1 MRAGVFFFFGMRYNR
16 YNGSGTSGAEL
27 EDVRKK
33 RMKIMV
39 IDGNSILNRAY
50 FGIRNLSNHEGTPT
64 NAVYGFLSTLF
75 KQEDEEKPDR
85 IVVCFDVKEKTFR
98 HKKFDFYKAT
108 RKPME
113 ENLAVQ
119 LPIIKEVLD
128 ALGIVRCEM
137 AGYEADDLLGTIS
150 RRANEHGD
158 ECVVL
163 TGDRDSLQLAG
174 GGTVVRLVKSS
185 QGKTTYTS
193 YTTEKFREE
202 YGFDPIRLIDLK
214 SLMGDSSDN
223 IPGVKGVGEKSAMQ
237 LLHDFGS
244 LDGIYE
250 HIDDE
255 RIKKGVRTKLQ
266 ADEQGA
272 RDSYWLATI
281 DRNVPLE
288 LDVAHLPEQKIDR
301 EALYSLLTRLEFDQ
315 FIRKLGLTEG
325 GEAAAPRLP
334 ALERCTI
341 ASAFEAFG
349 LIDSLTEA
357 DRVFVLAGKTLGAL
371 CLLSGD
377 TAYFLY
383 ADDMGDAWNDVIA
396 RLFDG
401 SVNLALHDAKDIIKN
416 LLLRGIDPRG
426 ITFDTALAAYLI
438 DPAQS
443 SYDLPRLALACVN
456 EMLPAL
462 DLDDPAALSPLGG
475 REETG
480 RSAAQYLAAMREI
493 FREMNDKIEQFGMR
507 KLYYEIELPL
517 ERVLAEMENAGC
529 AVAPDALRTFGERLE
544 TRIRDLVDQIY
555 LDAGA
560 EFNLNSTR
568 QLGEILFER
577 LGLPAPKKTK
587 TGYSTSAEVLE
598 RLRDDHPIIAHILE
612 YRRLT
617 KLKSTYVDG
626 LLAVA
631 DPKDNRIHT
640 HFQQMVTATGR
651 LSSTDPNLQNIPVRT
666 ELGRELRRMFVAPDK
681 DHILIDADY
690 SQIELRVLAHIS
702 GDRHMIGAFRTGQD
716 IHAATA
722 SKVYHLPIEEI
733 TSAMRSSCKAVNF
746 GIVYGISDFSL
757 AQDIGVSRK
766 EAAAFIRSY
775 LDSYPGVENYMETIK
790 ETAREQGY
798 VTTLFGRRRALPD
811 INSKNFNVRSA
822 AERIAMNTPIQGTA
836 ADIIKIAMVR
846 VRDRLRRE
854 GLESHLILQV
864 HDELI
869 IEAPLK
875 EKDIAVRIL
884 TEEMENAFQMDAP
897 LVAEAKSGMSWYD
910 AK

>member
-113 ENLAVQ
+113 EKLAVQ

-255 RIKKGVRTKLQ
+255 RIKKGVRTKLL
-266 ADEQGA
+266 ADEQSA

-281 DRNVPLE
+281 DRSVPLE
-288 LDVAHLPEQKIDR
+288 LDVENLPEPKMDKA
-301 EALYSLLTRLEFDQ
+301 ALYALLTRLEFDQ
-315 FIRKLGLTEG
+315 FIRRLGLTE
-325 GEAAAPRLP
+325 EQAPAAQLAVP
-334 ALERCTI
+334 ACR
-341 ASAFEAFG
+341 AVSSAFEAFT
-349 LIDSLTEA
+349 LLDSLTES
-357 DRVFVLAGKTLGAL
+357 DRVFALTGKTVRVL
-371 CLLSGD
+371 CLMDGEE
-377 TAYFLY
+377 AYCLY
-383 ADDMGDAWNDVIA
+383 ADDMGEAWNDVLA

-401 SVNLALHDAKDIIKN
+401 SINLALHDAKDTIK
-416 LLLRGIDPRG
+416 LLLQSGLDPRG
-426 ITFDTALAAYLI
+426 ISFDTALAAYLI
-438 DPAQS
+438 DPTQS
-443 SYDLPRLALACVN
+443 SYELPRLALACCN
-456 EMLPAL
+456 AMLPDL

-475 REETG
+475 RETTEG
-480 RSAAQYLAAMREI
+480 AAARYLAAMREI

-529 AVAPDALRTFGERLE
+529 AVAPEELRTFGERLE
-544 TRIRDLVDQIY
+544 TRIRDLVDGIY
-555 LDAGA
+555 QDAGA
-560 EFNLNSTR
+560 EFNINSPR
-568 QLGEILFER
+568 QLGEVLFER

-598 RLRDDHPIIAHILE
+598 RLRDEHPIIAHILE

-626 LLAVA
+626 LLAVV
-631 DPKDNRIHT
+631 DTRDNRIHT

-681 DHILIDADY
+681 DHVLIDADY

-702 GDRHMIGAFRTGQD
+702 QDKHMIGAFVAGQD

-722 SKVYHLPIEEI
+722 SKVYHLPLDEI

-766 EAAAFIRSY
+766 EAAEFIKTY
-775 LDSYPGVENYMETIK
+775 LDSYPGIENYMTNIK
-790 ETAREQGY
+790 QTAREQGY
-798 VTTLFGRRRALPD
+798 VTTLFGRRRAVPD
-811 INSKNFNVRSA
+811 IDSKTFNVRSA

-846 VRDRLRRE
+846 VRDRLKRE
-854 GLESHLILQV
+854 GLESRLILQV

-869 IEAPLK
+869 LEAPLR
-875 EKDIAVRIL
+875 EKDAAAKIL
-884 TEEMENAFQMDAP
+884 TEEMENAFKMDAP
-897 LVAEAKSGMSWYD
+897 LVAEANCGASWYE

>member
-1 MRAGVFFFFGMRYNR
+1 MRAGVFFFFGMRYNK

-255 RIKKGVRTKLQ
+255 RIKKGVRTKLL
-266 ADEQGA
+266 ADEQSA

-281 DRNVPLE
+281 DRSVPLE
-288 LDVAHLPEQKIDR
+288 LDVENLPEPKMDKA
-301 EALYSLLTRLEFDQ
+301 ALYALLTRLEFDQ
-315 FIRKLGLTEG
+315 FIRRLGLTE
-325 GEAAAPRLP
+325 EQAPAAQLAVP
-334 ALERCTI
+334 ACR
-341 ASAFEAFG
+341 AVSSAFETFT
-349 LIDSLTEA
+349 LLDSLTES
-357 DRVFVLAGKTLGAL
+357 DRVFALTGKTVRVL
-371 CLLSGD
+371 CLMDGEE
-377 TAYFLY
+377 AYCLY
-383 ADDMGDAWNDVIA
+383 ADDMGEAWNDVLA

-401 SVNLALHDAKDIIKN
+401 SINLALHDAKDTIK
-416 LLLRGIDPRG
+416 LLLQSGLDPRG
-426 ITFDTALAAYLI
+426 ISFDTALAAYLI
-438 DPAQS
+438 DPTQS
-443 SYDLPRLALACVN
+443 SYELPRLALACCN
-456 EMLPAL
+456 AMLPDL

-475 REETG
+475 RETTE
-480 RSAAQYLAAMREI
+480 SAAARYLAAMREI

-529 AVAPDALRTFGERLE
+529 AVAPEELRTFGERLE
-544 TRIRDLVDQIY
+544 TRIRDLVDGIY
-555 LDAGA
+555 QDAGA
-560 EFNLNSTR
+560 EFNINSPR
-568 QLGEILFER
+568 QLGEVLFER

-598 RLRDDHPIIAHILE
+598 RLRDEHPIIAHILE

-626 LLAVA
+626 LLAVV
-631 DPKDNRIHT
+631 DTKDNRIHT

-681 DHILIDADY
+681 DHVLIDADY

-702 GDRHMIGAFRTGQD
+702 QDKHMIGAFVAGQD

-722 SKVYHLPIEEI
+722 SKVYHLPLDEI

-766 EAAAFIRSY
+766 EAAEFIKTY
-775 LDSYPGVENYMETIK
+775 LDSYPGIENYMSTIK
-790 ETAREQGY
+790 QTAREQGY
-798 VTTLFGRRRALPD
+798 VTTLFGRRRAVPD
-811 INSKNFNVRSA
+811 IDSKNFNVRSA

-846 VRDRLRRE
+846 VRDRLKRE
-854 GLESHLILQV
+854 GLESRLILQV

-869 IEAPLK
+869 LEAPLR
-875 EKDIAVRIL
+875 EKDAAAKIL
-884 TEEMENAFQMDAP
+884 TEEMENAFKMDAP
-897 LVAEAKSGMSWYD
+897 LVAEANCGASWYE

>member
-1 MRAGVFFFFGMRYNR
+1 MRAGVFFFFGMRYNK

-193 YTTEKFREE
+193 YTPEKFREE

-255 RIKKGVRTKLQ
+255 RIKKGVRTKLL
-266 ADEQGA
+266 ADEQSA

-281 DRNVPLE
+281 DRSVPLE
-288 LDVAHLPEQKIDR
+288 LDVENLPEPKMDKA
-301 EALYSLLTRLEFDQ
+301 ALYALLTRLEFDQ
-315 FIRKLGLTEG
+315 FIRRLGLTE
-325 GEAAAPRLP
+325 EQTPAAQLAVP
-334 ALERCTI
+334 ACR
-341 ASAFEAFG
+341 AVSSAFEAFT
-349 LIDSLTEA
+349 LLDSLTES
-357 DRVFVLAGKTLGAL
+357 DRVFALTGKTVRVL
-371 CLLSGD
+371 CLMDGEE
-377 TAYFLY
+377 AYCLY
-383 ADDMGDAWNDVIA
+383 ADDMGEAWNDVLA

-401 SVNLALHDAKDIIKN
+401 SINLALHDAKDTIK
-416 LLLRGIDPRG
+416 LLLQSGLDPRG
-426 ITFDTALAAYLI
+426 ISFDTALAAYLI
-438 DPAQS
+438 DPTQS
-443 SYDLPRLALACVN
+443 SYELPRLALACCN
-456 EMLPAL
+456 AMLPDL

-475 REETG
+475 REATEG
-480 RSAAQYLAAMREI
+480 AAARYLAAMREI

-529 AVAPDALRTFGERLE
+529 AVAPEELRTFGERLE
-544 TRIRDLVDQIY
+544 TRIRDLVDGIY
-555 LDAGA
+555 QDAGA
-560 EFNLNSTR
+560 EFNINSPR
-568 QLGEILFER
+568 QLGEVLFER

-598 RLRDDHPIIAHILE
+598 RLRDEHPIIAHILE

-626 LLAVA
+626 LLAVV

-681 DHILIDADY
+681 DHVLIDADY

-702 GDRHMIGAFRTGQD
+702 QDKHMIGAFVAGQD

-722 SKVYHLPIEEI
+722 SKVYHLPLDEI

-766 EAAAFIRSY
+766 EAAEFIKTY
-775 LDSYPGVENYMETIK
+775 LDSYPGIENYMSTIK
-790 ETAREQGY
+790 QTAREQGY
-798 VTTLFGRRRALPD
+798 VTTLFGRRRAVPD
-811 INSKNFNVRSA
+811 IDSKNFNVRSA

-846 VRDRLRRE
+846 VRDRLKRE
-854 GLESHLILQV
+854 GLESRLILQV

-869 IEAPLK
+869 LEAPLR
-875 EKDIAVRIL
+875 EKDAAAKIL
-884 TEEMENAFQMDAP
+884 TEEMENAFKMDAP
-897 LVAEAKSGMSWYD
+897 LVAEANCGASWYE

>member
-1 MRAGVFFFFGMRYNR
+1 
-16 YNGSGTSGAEL
+16 
-27 EDVRKK
+27 
-33 RMKIMV
+33 MKIMV
-39 IDGNSILNRAY
+39 IDGNSINNRAY
-50 FGIRNLSNHEGTPT
+50 HGIRPLSNHEGTPT

-75 KQEDEEKPDR
+75 KQQDEERPDR
-85 IVVCFDVKEKTFR
+85 TVVCFDVKEKTFR
-98 HKKFDFYKAT
+98 HLKFDTYKAT
-108 RKPME
+108 RKPMDE
-113 ENLAVQ
+113 ELAVQ
-119 LPIIKEVLD
+119 MPIVKEVLD
-128 ALGIVRCEM
+128 ALGIVRCEL

-150 RRANEHGD
+150 RRANENGD
-158 ECVVL
+158 ECVIL
-163 TGDRDSLQLAG
+163 TGDRDSLQLVG
-174 GGTVVRLVKSS
+174 GGTVVRLVKSAL
-185 QGKTTYTS
+185 GKTTYTS
-193 YTTEKFREE
+193 YTPEKFRDE

-214 SLMGDSSDN
+214 ALMGDSSDN
-223 IPGVKGVGEKSAMQ
+223 IPGVKGVGEKGARQ
-237 LLHDFGS
+237 LLADFGT

-255 RIKKGVRTKLQ
+255 RIKKGVRAKLQ

-272 RDSYWLATI
+272 RDSYGLATI

-383 ADDMGDAWNDVIA
+383 ADDMGDAWNDVLA

-456 EMLPAL
+456 EMLPVL

-507 KLYYEIELPL
+507 RLYYEIELPL

-544 TRIRDLVDQIY
+544 TRIRDLVEQIY

-598 RLRDDHPIIAHILE
+598 RLREDHPIIAHILE

-854 GLESHLILQV
+854 GLESRLILQV

-875 EKDIAVRIL
+875 EKDIAARIL

>member
-1 MRAGVFFFFGMRYNR
+1 
-16 YNGSGTSGAEL
+16 
-27 EDVRKK
+27 
-33 RMKIMV
+33 MKIMV
-39 IDGNSILNRAY
+39 IDGNSIINRAY
-50 FGIRNLSNHEGTPT
+50 HGIRPLSNHEGTPT

-75 KQEDEEKPDR
+75 KQQDEERPDR
-85 IVVCFDVKEKTFR
+85 TVVCFDVKEKTFR
-98 HKKFDFYKAT
+98 HLKFDTYKAT
-108 RKPME
+108 RKPMDE
-113 ENLAVQ
+113 ELAVQ
-119 LPIIKEVLD
+119 MPIVKEVLD
-128 ALGIVRCEM
+128 ALGIVRCEL

-150 RRANEHGD
+150 RRANENGD
-158 ECVVL
+158 ECVIL
-163 TGDRDSLQLAG
+163 TGDRDSLQLVG
-174 GGTVVRLVKSS
+174 GGTVVRLVKSAL
-185 QGKTTYTS
+185 GKTTYTS
-193 YTTEKFREE
+193 YTPEKFREE
-202 YGFDPIRLIDLK
+202 YGFDPIRLIDFK
-214 SLMGDSSDN
+214 ALMGDSSDN
-223 IPGVKGVGEKSAMQ
+223 IPGVKGVGEKGARQ
-237 LLHDFGS
+237 LLADFGT

-272 RDSYWLATI
+272 RDSYWLSTI

-383 ADDMGDAWNDVIA
+383 ADAWNDVLA

-443 SYDLPRLALACVN
+443 GYDLPRLALACVN
-456 EMLPAL
+456 EMLPVL

-544 TRIRDLVDQIY
+544 TRIRDLVEQIY

-598 RLRDDHPIIAHILE
+598 RLRNDHPIIAHILE

-681 DHILIDADY
+681 EHILIDADY

-702 GDRHMIGAFRTGQD
+702 GDKHMIGAFRTGQD

-733 TSAMRSSCKAVNF
+733 TSTMRSSCKAVNF

-854 GLESHLILQV
+854 GLESRLILQV

-875 EKDIAVRIL
+875 EKDIAARIL
-884 TEEMENAFQMDAP
+884 TEEMENAFQMNAP

>member
-158 ECVVL
+158 ECVLL

-255 RIKKGVRTKLQ
+255 RIKKGVRTKLL
-266 ADEQGA
+266 ADEQSA

-281 DRNVPLE
+281 DRSVPLE
-288 LDVAHLPEQKIDR
+288 LDVENLPEPKMDKA
-301 EALYSLLTRLEFDQ
+301 ALYALLTRLEFDQ
-315 FIRKLGLTEG
+315 FIRRLGLTE
-325 GEAAAPRLP
+325 EQAPAAQLAVP
-334 ALERCTI
+334 ACR
-341 ASAFEAFG
+341 AVSSAFEAFT
-349 LIDSLTEA
+349 LLDSLTES
-357 DRVFVLAGKTLGAL
+357 DRVFALTGKTVRVL
-371 CLLSGD
+371 CLMDGEE
-377 TAYFLY
+377 AYCLY
-383 ADDMGDAWNDVIA
+383 ADDMGEAWNDVLA

-401 SVNLALHDAKDIIKN
+401 SINLALHDAKDTIK
-416 LLLRGIDPRG
+416 LLLQSGLDPRG
-426 ITFDTALAAYLI
+426 ISFDTALAAYLI
-438 DPAQS
+438 DPTQS
-443 SYDLPRLALACVN
+443 SYELPRLALACCN
-456 EMLPAL
+456 AMLPDL

-475 REETG
+475 REATEG
-480 RSAAQYLAAMREI
+480 AAARYLAAMREI

-529 AVAPDALRTFGERLE
+529 AVAPEELRTFGERLE
-544 TRIRDLVDQIY
+544 TRIRDLVDGIY
-555 LDAGA
+555 QDAGA
-560 EFNLNSTR
+560 EFNINSPR
-568 QLGEILFER
+568 QLGEVLFER

-598 RLRDDHPIIAHILE
+598 RLRDEHPIIAHILE

-626 LLAVA
+626 LLAVV
-631 DPKDNRIHT
+631 DTKDNRIHT

-681 DHILIDADY
+681 DHVLIDADY

-702 GDRHMIGAFRTGQD
+702 QDKHMIGAFVAGQD

-722 SKVYHLPIEEI
+722 SKVYHLPLDEI

-766 EAAAFIRSY
+766 EAAEFIKTY
-775 LDSYPGVENYMETIK
+775 LDSYPGIENYMTNIK
-790 ETAREQGY
+790 QTAREQGY
-798 VTTLFGRRRALPD
+798 VTTLFGRRRAVPD
-811 INSKNFNVRSA
+811 IDSKNFNVRSA

-846 VRDRLRRE
+846 VRDRLKRE
-854 GLESHLILQV
+854 GLESRLILQV

-869 IEAPLK
+869 LEAPLR
-875 EKDIAVRIL
+875 EKDAAAKIL
-884 TEEMENAFQMDAP
+884 TEEMENAFKMDAP
-897 LVAEAKSGMSWYD
+897 LVAEANCGASWYE

>member
-1 MRAGVFFFFGMRYNR
+1 M
-16 YNGSGTSGAEL
+16 
-27 EDVRKK
+27 
-33 RMKIMV
+33 
-39 IDGNSILNRAY
+39 NRAY

-255 RIKKGVRTKLQ
+255 RIKKGVRTKLL
-266 ADEQGA
+266 ADEQSA

-281 DRNVPLE
+281 DRSVPLE
-288 LDVAHLPEQKIDR
+288 LDVENLPEPKMDKA
-301 EALYSLLTRLEFDQ
+301 ALYALLTRLEFDQ
-315 FIRKLGLTEG
+315 FIRRLGLTE
-325 GEAAAPRLP
+325 EQAPAAQLAVP
-334 ALERCTI
+334 ACR
-341 ASAFEAFG
+341 AVSSAFEAFT
-349 LIDSLTEA
+349 LLDSLTES
-357 DRVFVLAGKTLGAL
+357 DRVFALTGKTVRVL
-371 CLLSGD
+371 CLMDGEE
-377 TAYFLY
+377 AYCLY
-383 ADDMGDAWNDVIA
+383 ADDMGEAWNDVLA

-401 SVNLALHDAKDIIKN
+401 SINLALHDAKDTIK
-416 LLLRGIDPRG
+416 LLLQSGLDPRG
-426 ITFDTALAAYLI
+426 ISFDTALAAYLI
-438 DPAQS
+438 DPTQS
-443 SYDLPRLALACVN
+443 SYELPRLALACCN
-456 EMLPAL
+456 AMLPDL

-475 REETG
+475 REATEG
-480 RSAAQYLAAMREI
+480 AAARYLAAMREI

-529 AVAPDALRTFGERLE
+529 AVAPEELRTFGERLE
-544 TRIRDLVDQIY
+544 TRIRDLVDGIY
-555 LDAGA
+555 QDAGA
-560 EFNLNSTR
+560 EFNINSPR
-568 QLGEILFER
+568 QLGEVLFER

-598 RLRDDHPIIAHILE
+598 RLREEHPIIAHILE

-626 LLAVA
+626 LLAVV
-631 DPKDNRIHT
+631 DTKDSRIHT

-681 DHILIDADY
+681 DHVLIDADY

-702 GDRHMIGAFRTGQD
+702 QDKHMIGAFVAGQD

-722 SKVYHLPIEEI
+722 SKVYHLPLDEI

-766 EAAAFIRSY
+766 EAAEFIKTY
-775 LDSYPGVENYMETIK
+775 LDSYPGIENYMTNIK
-790 ETAREQGY
+790 QTAREQGY
-798 VTTLFGRRRALPD
+798 VTTLFGRRRAVPD
-811 INSKNFNVRSA
+811 IDSKTFKVRSA

-846 VRDRLRRE
+846 VRDRLKRE
-854 GLESHLILQV
+854 GLESRLILQV

-869 IEAPLK
+869 LEAPLR
-875 EKDIAVRIL
+875 EKDAAAKIL
-884 TEEMENAFQMDAP
+884 TEEMENAFKMDAP
-897 LVAEAKSGMSWYD
+897 LVAEANCGASWYE

>member
-1 MRAGVFFFFGMRYNR
+1 
-16 YNGSGTSGAEL
+16 
-27 EDVRKK
+27 
-33 RMKIMV
+33 MKIMV

-255 RIKKGVRTKLQ
+255 RIKKGVRTKLL
-266 ADEQGA
+266 ADEQSA

-281 DRNVPLE
+281 DRSVPLE
-288 LDVAHLPEQKIDR
+288 LDVENLPEPKMDKA
-301 EALYSLLTRLEFDQ
+301 ALYALLTRLEFDQ
-315 FIRKLGLTEG
+315 FIRRLGLTE
-325 GEAAAPRLP
+325 EQTPDAQLAVP
-334 ALERCTI
+334 ACR
-341 ASAFEAFG
+341 AVSSAFEAFT
-349 LIDSLTEA
+349 LLDSLTES
-357 DRVFVLAGKTLGAL
+357 DRVFALTGKTVRVL
-371 CLLSGD
+371 CLMDGEE
-377 TAYFLY
+377 AYCLY
-383 ADDMGDAWNDVIA
+383 ADDMGEAWNDVLA

-401 SVNLALHDAKDIIKN
+401 SINLALHDAKDTIK
-416 LLLRGIDPRG
+416 LLLQSGLDPRG
-426 ITFDTALAAYLI
+426 ISFDTALAAYLI
-438 DPAQS
+438 DPTQS
-443 SYDLPRLALACVN
+443 SYELPRLALACCN
-456 EMLPAL
+456 AMLPDL

-475 REETG
+475 RETTE
-480 RSAAQYLAAMREI
+480 SAAARYLAAMREI

-529 AVAPDALRTFGERLE
+529 AVAPEELRTFGERLE
-544 TRIRDLVDQIY
+544 TRIRDLVDGIY
-555 LDAGA
+555 QDAGA
-560 EFNLNSTR
+560 EFNINSPR
-568 QLGEILFER
+568 QLGEVLFER

-598 RLRDDHPIIAHILE
+598 RLRDEHPIIAHILE

-626 LLAVA
+626 LLAVV
-631 DPKDNRIHT
+631 DTRDNRIHT

-681 DHILIDADY
+681 DHVLIDADY

-702 GDRHMIGAFRTGQD
+702 QDKHMIGAFVAGQD

-722 SKVYHLPIEEI
+722 SKVYHLPLDEI

-766 EAAAFIRSY
+766 EAAEFIKTY
-775 LDSYPGVENYMETIK
+775 LDSYPGIENYMTNIK
-790 ETAREQGY
+790 QTAREQGY
-798 VTTLFGRRRALPD
+798 VTTLFGRRRAVPD
-811 INSKNFNVRSA
+811 IDSKNFNVRSA

-846 VRDRLRRE
+846 VRDRLKRE
-854 GLESHLILQV
+854 GLESRLILQV

-869 IEAPLK
+869 LEAPLR
-875 EKDIAVRIL
+875 EKDAAAKIL
-884 TEEMENAFQMDAP
+884 TEEMESAFKMDAP
-897 LVAEAKSGMSWYD
+897 LVAEANCGASWYE

>member
-255 RIKKGVRTKLQ
+255 RIKKGVRTKLL
-266 ADEQGA
+266 ADEQSA

-288 LDVAHLPEQKIDR
+288 LDVENLPEPKMDKA
-301 EALYSLLTRLEFDQ
+301 ALYALLTRLEFDQ
-315 FIRKLGLTEG
+315 FIRRLGLTE
-325 GEAAAPRLP
+325 EQAPAAQLAVPTCR
-334 ALERCTI
+334 AVS
-341 ASAFEAFG
+341 SAFEAFT
-349 LIDSLTEA
+349 LLDSLTES
-357 DRVFVLAGKTLGAL
+357 DRVFALTGKTVRVL
-371 CLLSGD
+371 CLMDGEE
-377 TAYFLY
+377 AYCLY
-383 ADDMGDAWNDVIA
+383 ADDMGEVWNDVLA

-401 SVNLALHDAKDIIKN
+401 SINLALHDAKDTIK
-416 LLLRGIDPRG
+416 LLLQSGLDPRG
-426 ITFDTALAAYLI
+426 ISFDTALAAYLI
-438 DPAQS
+438 DPTQS
-443 SYDLPRLALACVN
+443 SYELPRLALACCN
-456 EMLPAL
+456 AMLPDL

-475 REETG
+475 REATEG
-480 RSAAQYLAAMREI
+480 AAARYLAAMREI

-529 AVAPDALRTFGERLE
+529 AVAPEELRTFGERLE
-544 TRIRDLVDQIY
+544 TRIRDLVDGIY
-555 LDAGA
+555 QDTGA
-560 EFNLNSTR
+560 EFNINSPR
-568 QLGEILFER
+568 QLGEVLFER

-598 RLRDDHPIIAHILE
+598 RLRDEHPIIAHILE

-626 LLAVA
+626 LLAVV

-681 DHILIDADY
+681 DHVLIDADY

-702 GDRHMIGAFRTGQD
+702 QDKHMIGAFVAGQD

-722 SKVYHLPIEEI
+722 SKVYHLPLDEI

-766 EAAAFIRSY
+766 EAAEFIKTY
-775 LDSYPGVENYMETIK
+775 LDSYPGIENYMSTIK
-790 ETAREQGY
+790 QTAREQGY
-798 VTTLFGRRRALPD
+798 VTTLFGRRRAVPD
-811 INSKNFNVRSA
+811 IDSKNFNVRSA

-846 VRDRLRRE
+846 VRDRLKRE

-869 IEAPLK
+869 LEAPLR
-875 EKDIAVRIL
+875 EKDAAAKIL
-884 TEEMENAFQMDAP
+884 TEEMENAFKMDAP
-897 LVAEAKSGMSWYD
+897 LVAEANCGASWYE

>member
-1 MRAGVFFFFGMRYNR
+1 MRAGVFFFFGMRYNK

-255 RIKKGVRTKLQ
+255 RIKKGVRTKLL
-266 ADEQGA
+266 ADEQSA

-281 DRNVPLE
+281 DRSVPLE
-288 LDVAHLPEQKIDR
+288 LDVENLPEPKMDKA
-301 EALYSLLTRLEFDQ
+301 ALYALLTRLEFDQ
-315 FIRKLGLTEG
+315 FIRRLGLTE
-325 GEAAAPRLP
+325 EQAPAAQLAVP
-334 ALERCTI
+334 ACR
-341 ASAFEAFG
+341 AVSSAFEAFT
-349 LIDSLTEA
+349 LLDSLTES
-357 DRVFVLAGKTLGAL
+357 DRVFALTGKTVRVL
-371 CLLSGD
+371 CLMDGEE
-377 TAYFLY
+377 AYCLY
-383 ADDMGDAWNDVIA
+383 ADDMGEAWNDVLA

-401 SVNLALHDAKDIIKN
+401 SINLALHDAKDTIK
-416 LLLRGIDPRG
+416 LLLQSGLDPRG
-426 ITFDTALAAYLI
+426 ISFDTALAAYLI
-438 DPAQS
+438 DPTQS
-443 SYDLPRLALACVN
+443 SYELPRLALACCN
-456 EMLPAL
+456 AMLPDL

-475 REETG
+475 REATEG
-480 RSAAQYLAAMREI
+480 AAARYLAAMREI

-529 AVAPDALRTFGERLE
+529 AVAPEELRTFGERLE
-544 TRIRDLVDQIY
+544 TRIRDLVDGIY
-555 LDAGA
+555 QDAGA
-560 EFNLNSTR
+560 EFNINSPR
-568 QLGEILFER
+568 QLGEVLFER

-598 RLRDDHPIIAHILE
+598 RLRDEHPIIAHILE

-626 LLAVA
+626 LLAVV
-631 DPKDNRIHT
+631 DTKDNRIHT

-681 DHILIDADY
+681 DHVLIDADY

-702 GDRHMIGAFRTGQD
+702 QDKHMIGAFVAGQD

-722 SKVYHLPIEEI
+722 SKVYHLPLDEI

-766 EAAAFIRSY
+766 EAAEFIKTY
-775 LDSYPGVENYMETIK
+775 LDSYPGIENYMSTIK
-790 ETAREQGY
+790 QTAREQGY
-798 VTTLFGRRRALPD
+798 VTTLFGRRRAVPD
-811 INSKNFNVRSA
+811 IDSKNFNVRSA

-846 VRDRLRRE
+846 VRDRLKRE
-854 GLESHLILQV
+854 GLESRLILQV

-869 IEAPLK
+869 LEAPLR
-875 EKDIAVRIL
+875 EKDAAAKIL
-884 TEEMENAFQMDAP
+884 TEEMENAFKMDAP
-897 LVAEAKSGMSWYD
+897 LVAEANCGASWYE

>member
-1 MRAGVFFFFGMRYNR
+1 MRAGVFFFFGMRYNK

-255 RIKKGVRTKLQ
+255 RIKKGVRTKLL
-266 ADEQGA
+266 ADEQSA

-288 LDVAHLPEQKIDR
+288 LDVENLPEPKMDKA
-301 EALYSLLTRLEFDQ
+301 ALYALLTRLEFDQ
-315 FIRKLGLTEG
+315 FIRRLGLTE
-325 GEAAAPRLP
+325 EQAPAAQLAVP
-334 ALERCTI
+334 ACR
-341 ASAFEAFG
+341 AVSSAFEAFT
-349 LIDSLTEA
+349 LLDSLTES
-357 DRVFVLAGKTLGAL
+357 DRVFALTSKTVRVL
-371 CLLSGD
+371 CLMDGEE
-377 TAYFLY
+377 AYCLY
-383 ADDMGDAWNDVIA
+383 ADDMGEAWNDVLA

-401 SVNLALHDAKDIIKN
+401 SINLTLHDAKDTIK
-416 LLLRGIDPRG
+416 LLLQSGLDPRG
-426 ITFDTALAAYLI
+426 ISFDTALAAYLI
-438 DPAQS
+438 DPTQS
-443 SYDLPRLALACVN
+443 SYELPRLALACCN
-456 EMLPAL
+456 AMLPDL

-475 REETG
+475 RETTEG
-480 RSAAQYLAAMREI
+480 AAARYLAAMREI

-529 AVAPDALRTFGERLE
+529 AVAPEELRTFGERLE
-544 TRIRDLVDQIY
+544 TRIRDLVDGIY
-555 LDAGA
+555 QDAGA
-560 EFNLNSTR
+560 EFNINSPR
-568 QLGEILFER
+568 QLGEVLFER

-598 RLRDDHPIIAHILE
+598 RLRDEHPIIAHILE

-626 LLAVA
+626 LLAVV
-631 DPKDNRIHT
+631 DTKDNRIHT

-681 DHILIDADY
+681 DHVLIDADY

-702 GDRHMIGAFRTGQD
+702 QDKHMIGAFVSGQD

-722 SKVYHLPIEEI
+722 SKVYHLPLDEI
-733 TSAMRSSCKAVNF
+733 TSSMRSSCKAVNF

-766 EAAAFIRSY
+766 EAAEFIKTY
-775 LDSYPGVENYMETIK
+775 LDSYPGIENYMSTIK
-790 ETAREQGY
+790 QTAREQGY
-798 VTTLFGRRRALPD
+798 VTTLFGRRRAVPD
-811 INSKNFNVRSA
+811 IDSKNFNVRSA

-846 VRDRLRRE
+846 VRDRLKRE
-854 GLESHLILQV
+854 GLESRLILQV

-869 IEAPLK
+869 LEAPLR
-875 EKDIAVRIL
+875 EKDAAAKIL
-884 TEEMENAFQMDAP
+884 TEEMENAFKMDAP
-897 LVAEAKSGMSWYD
+897 LVAEANCGASWYE

>member
-1 MRAGVFFFFGMRYNR
+1 MRAGVFFFFGMRYNK

-150 RRANEHGD
+150 RRANDHGD

-255 RIKKGVRTKLQ
+255 RIKKGVRTKLL
-266 ADEQGA
+266 ADEQSA

-281 DRNVPLE
+281 DRSVPLE
-288 LDVAHLPEQKIDR
+288 LDVENLPEPKMDK
-301 EALYSLLTRLEFDQ
+301 ATLYALLTRLEFDQ
-315 FIRKLGLTEG
+315 FIRRLGLTE
-325 GEAAAPRLP
+325 EQAPAAQLAVP
-334 ALERCTI
+334 ACR
-341 ASAFEAFG
+341 AVSSAFEAFT
-349 LIDSLTEA
+349 LLDSLTES
-357 DRVFVLAGKTLGAL
+357 DRVFALTGKTVRVL
-371 CLLSGD
+371 CLMDGEE
-377 TAYFLY
+377 AYCLY
-383 ADDMGDAWNDVIA
+383 ADDMGEAWNDVLA

-401 SVNLALHDAKDIIKN
+401 SINLALHDAKDTIK
-416 LLLRGIDPRG
+416 LLLQSGLDPRG
-426 ITFDTALAAYLI
+426 ISFDTALAAYLI
-438 DPAQS
+438 DPTQS
-443 SYDLPRLALACVN
+443 SYELPRLALACCN
-456 EMLPAL
+456 AMLPDL

-475 REETG
+475 REATEG
-480 RSAAQYLAAMREI
+480 AAARYLAAMREI

-529 AVAPDALRTFGERLE
+529 AVAPEELRTFGERLE
-544 TRIRDLVDQIY
+544 TRIRDLVDGIY
-555 LDAGA
+555 QDASA
-560 EFNLNSTR
+560 EFNINSPR
-568 QLGEILFER
+568 QLGEVLFER

-598 RLRDDHPIIAHILE
+598 RLRDEHPIIAHILE

-626 LLAVA
+626 LLAVV
-631 DPKDNRIHT
+631 DTKDNRIHT

-681 DHILIDADY
+681 DHVLIDADY

-702 GDRHMIGAFRTGQD
+702 QDKHMIGAFVAGQD

-722 SKVYHLPIEEI
+722 SKVYHLPLDEI

-766 EAAAFIRSY
+766 EAAEFIKTY
-775 LDSYPGVENYMETIK
+775 LDSYPGIENYMTNIK
-790 ETAREQGY
+790 QTAREQGY
-798 VTTLFGRRRALPD
+798 VTTLFGRRRAVPD
-811 INSKNFNVRSA
+811 IDSKNFNVRSA

-846 VRDRLRRE
+846 VRDRLKRE
-854 GLESHLILQV
+854 GLESRLILQV

-869 IEAPLK
+869 LEAPLR
-875 EKDIAVRIL
+875 EKDAAAKIL
-884 TEEMENAFQMDAP
+884 TEEMENAFKMDAP
-897 LVAEAKSGMSWYD
+897 LVAEANCGASWYE

>member
-1 MRAGVFFFFGMRYNR
+1 MRAGVFFFFGMRYNK

-255 RIKKGVRTKLQ
+255 RIKKGVRTKLL
-266 ADEQGA
+266 ADEQSA

-281 DRNVPLE
+281 DRSVPLE
-288 LDVAHLPEQKIDR
+288 LDVENLPEPKMDKA
-301 EALYSLLTRLEFDQ
+301 ALYALLTRLEFDQ
-315 FIRKLGLTEG
+315 FIRRLGLTE
-325 GEAAAPRLP
+325 EQAPAAQLAVP
-334 ALERCTI
+334 ACR
-341 ASAFEAFG
+341 AVSSAFEAFT
-349 LIDSLTEA
+349 LLDSLTES
-357 DRVFVLAGKTLGAL
+357 DRVFALTGKTVRVL
-371 CLLSGD
+371 CLMDGEE
-377 TAYFLY
+377 AYCLY
-383 ADDMGDAWNDVIA
+383 ADDMGEAWNDVLA

-401 SVNLALHDAKDIIKN
+401 SINLTLHDAKDTIK
-416 LLLRGIDPRG
+416 LLLQSGLDPRG
-426 ITFDTALAAYLI
+426 ISFDTALAAYLI
-438 DPAQS
+438 DPTQS
-443 SYDLPRLALACVN
+443 SYELPRLALACCN
-456 EMLPAL
+456 AMLPDL

-475 REETG
+475 REATEG
-480 RSAAQYLAAMREI
+480 AAARYLAAMREI

-529 AVAPDALRTFGERLE
+529 AVAPEELRTFGERLE
-544 TRIRDLVDQIY
+544 TRIRDLVDGIY
-555 LDAGA
+555 QDAGA
-560 EFNLNSTR
+560 EFNINSPR
-568 QLGEILFER
+568 QLGEVLFER

-598 RLRDDHPIIAHILE
+598 RLRDEHPIIAHILE

-626 LLAVA
+626 LLAVV
-631 DPKDNRIHT
+631 DTKDNRIHT

-681 DHILIDADY
+681 DHVLIDADY

-702 GDRHMIGAFRTGQD
+702 QDKHMIGAFVAGQD

-722 SKVYHLPIEEI
+722 SKVYHLPLDEI

-766 EAAAFIRSY
+766 EAAEFIKTY
-775 LDSYPGVENYMETIK
+775 LDSYPGIENYMSTIK
-790 ETAREQGY
+790 QTAREQGY
-798 VTTLFGRRRALPD
+798 VTTLFGRRRAVPD
-811 INSKNFNVRSA
+811 IDSKNFNVRSA

-846 VRDRLRRE
+846 VRDRLKRE
-854 GLESHLILQV
+854 GLESRLILQV

-869 IEAPLK
+869 LEAPLR
-875 EKDIAVRIL
+875 EKDAAAKIL
-884 TEEMENAFQMDAP
+884 TEEMENAFKMDAP
-897 LVAEAKSGMSWYD
+897 LVAEANCGASWYE

>member
-1 MRAGVFFFFGMRYNR
+1 MRAGVFFFFGMRYNK

-255 RIKKGVRTKLQ
+255 RIKKGVRTKLL
-266 ADEQGA
+266 ADEQSA

-288 LDVAHLPEQKIDR
+288 LDVENLPEPKMDKA
-301 EALYSLLTRLEFDQ
+301 ALYALLTRLEFDQ
-315 FIRKLGLTEG
+315 FIRRLGLTE
-325 GEAAAPRLP
+325 EQAPAVQLAVP
-334 ALERCTI
+334 ACR
-341 ASAFEAFG
+341 AVSSAFEAFT
-349 LIDSLTEA
+349 LLDSLTES
-357 DRVFVLAGKTLGAL
+357 DRVFALTGKTVRVL
-371 CLLSGD
+371 CLMDGEE
-377 TAYFLY
+377 AYCLY
-383 ADDMGDAWNDVIA
+383 ADDMGEAWNDVLA

-401 SVNLALHDAKDIIKN
+401 SINLALHDAKDTIK
-416 LLLRGIDPRG
+416 LLLQSGLDPRG
-426 ITFDTALAAYLI
+426 ISFDTALAAYLI
-438 DPAQS
+438 DPTQS
-443 SYDLPRLALACVN
+443 SYELPRLALACCN
-456 EMLPAL
+456 AMLPDL

-475 REETG
+475 REATEG
-480 RSAAQYLAAMREI
+480 AAARYLAAMREI

-529 AVAPDALRTFGERLE
+529 AVAPEELRTFGERLE
-544 TRIRDLVDQIY
+544 TRIRDLVDGIY
-555 LDAGA
+555 QDAGA
-560 EFNLNSTR
+560 EFNINSPR
-568 QLGEILFER
+568 QLGEVLFER

-598 RLRDDHPIIAHILE
+598 RLRDEHPIIAHILE

-626 LLAVA
+626 LLAVV
-631 DPKDNRIHT
+631 DTKDNRIHT

-681 DHILIDADY
+681 DHVLIDADY

-702 GDRHMIGAFRTGQD
+702 QDKHMIGAFVAGQD

-722 SKVYHLPIEEI
+722 SKVYHLPLDEI

-766 EAAAFIRSY
+766 EAAEFIKTY
-775 LDSYPGVENYMETIK
+775 LDSYPGIENYMSTIK
-790 ETAREQGY
+790 QTAHEQGY
-798 VTTLFGRRRALPD
+798 VTTLFGRRRAVPD
-811 INSKNFNVRSA
+811 IDSKNFNVRSA

-846 VRDRLRRE
+846 VRDRLKRE
-854 GLESHLILQV
+854 GLESRLILQV

-869 IEAPLK
+869 LEAPLR
-875 EKDIAVRIL
+875 EKDAAAKIL
-884 TEEMENAFQMDAP
+884 TEEMESAFKMDAP
-897 LVAEAKSGMSWYD
+897 LVAEANCGASWYE

>member
-1 MRAGVFFFFGMRYNR
+1 
-16 YNGSGTSGAEL
+16 
-27 EDVRKK
+27 
-33 RMKIMV
+33 MKIMV

-255 RIKKGVRTKLQ
+255 RIKKGVRTKLL
-266 ADEQGA
+266 ADEQSA

-281 DRNVPLE
+281 DRSVPLE
-288 LDVAHLPEQKIDR
+288 LDVENLPEPKMDKA
-301 EALYSLLTRLEFDQ
+301 ALYALLTRLEFDQ
-315 FIRKLGLTEG
+315 FIRRLGLTE
-325 GEAAAPRLP
+325 EQAPAAQLAVP
-334 ALERCTI
+334 ACR
-341 ASAFEAFG
+341 AVSSAFETFT
-349 LIDSLTEA
+349 LLDSLTES
-357 DRVFVLAGKTLGAL
+357 DRVFALTGKTVRVL
-371 CLLSGD
+371 CLMDGEE
-377 TAYFLY
+377 AYCLY
-383 ADDMGDAWNDVIA
+383 ADDMGEAWNDVLA

-401 SVNLALHDAKDIIKN
+401 SINLALHDAKDTIK
-416 LLLRGIDPRG
+416 LLLQSGLDPRG
-426 ITFDTALAAYLI
+426 ISFDTALAAYLI
-438 DPAQS
+438 DPTQS
-443 SYDLPRLALACVN
+443 SYELPRLALACCN
-456 EMLPAL
+456 AMLPDL

-475 REETG
+475 RETTE
-480 RSAAQYLAAMREI
+480 SAAARYLAAMREI

-529 AVAPDALRTFGERLE
+529 AVAPEELRTFGERLE
-544 TRIRDLVDQIY
+544 TRIRDLVDGIY
-555 LDAGA
+555 QDAGA
-560 EFNLNSTR
+560 EFNINSPR
-568 QLGEILFER
+568 QLGEVLFER

-598 RLRDDHPIIAHILE
+598 RLRDEHPIIAHILE

-626 LLAVA
+626 LLAVV
-631 DPKDNRIHT
+631 DTKDNRIHT

-681 DHILIDADY
+681 DHVLIDADY

-702 GDRHMIGAFRTGQD
+702 QDKHMIGAFVAGQD

-722 SKVYHLPIEEI
+722 SKVYHLPLDEI

-766 EAAAFIRSY
+766 EAAEFIKTY
-775 LDSYPGVENYMETIK
+775 LDSYPGIENYMSTIK
-790 ETAREQGY
+790 QTAREQGY
-798 VTTLFGRRRALPD
+798 VTTLFGRRRAVPD
-811 INSKNFNVRSA
+811 IDSKNFNVRSA

-846 VRDRLRRE
+846 VRDRLKRE
-854 GLESHLILQV
+854 GLESRLILQV

-869 IEAPLK
+869 LEAPLR
-875 EKDIAVRIL
+875 EKDAAAKIL
-884 TEEMENAFQMDAP
+884 TEEMENAFKMDAP
-897 LVAEAKSGMSWYD
+897 LVAEANCGASWYE

>member
-1 MRAGVFFFFGMRYNR
+1 MRAGVFFFFGMRYNK

-113 ENLAVQ
+113 EKLAVQ

-128 ALGIVRCEM
+128 AFGIVRCEM

-255 RIKKGVRTKLQ
+255 RIKKGVRTKLL
-266 ADEQGA
+266 ADEQSA

-281 DRNVPLE
+281 DRSVPLE
-288 LDVAHLPEQKIDR
+288 LDVENLPEPKMDKA
-301 EALYSLLTRLEFDQ
+301 ALYALLTRLEFDQ
-315 FIRKLGLTEG
+315 FIRRLGLTE
-325 GEAAAPRLP
+325 EQAPAAQLAVP
-334 ALERCTI
+334 ACR
-341 ASAFEAFG
+341 AVSSAFEAFT
-349 LIDSLTEA
+349 LLDSLTES
-357 DRVFVLAGKTLGAL
+357 DRVFALTGKTVRVL
-371 CLLSGD
+371 CLMDGEE
-377 TAYFLY
+377 AYCLY
-383 ADDMGDAWNDVIA
+383 ADDMGEAWNDVLA

-401 SVNLALHDAKDIIKN
+401 SINLALHDAKDTIK
-416 LLLRGIDPRG
+416 LLLQSGLDPRG
-426 ITFDTALAAYLI
+426 ISFDTALAAYLI
-438 DPAQS
+438 DPTQS
-443 SYDLPRLALACVN
+443 SYELPRLALACCN
-456 EMLPAL
+456 AMLPDL

-475 REETG
+475 REATEG
-480 RSAAQYLAAMREI
+480 AAARYLAAMREI

-529 AVAPDALRTFGERLE
+529 AVAPEELRTFGERLE
-544 TRIRDLVDQIY
+544 TRIRDLVDGIY
-555 LDAGA
+555 QDAGA
-560 EFNLNSTR
+560 EFNINSPR
-568 QLGEILFER
+568 QLGEVLFER

-598 RLRDDHPIIAHILE
+598 RLRDEHPIIAHILE

-626 LLAVA
+626 LLAVV
-631 DPKDNRIHT
+631 DTKDNRIHT

-681 DHILIDADY
+681 DHVLIDADY

-702 GDRHMIGAFRTGQD
+702 QDKHMIGAFVAGQD

-722 SKVYHLPIEEI
+722 SKVYHLPLDEI

-766 EAAAFIRSY
+766 EAAEFIKTY
-775 LDSYPGVENYMETIK
+775 LDSYPGIENYMTNIK
-790 ETAREQGY
+790 QTAREQGY
-798 VTTLFGRRRALPD
+798 VTTLFGRRRAVPD
-811 INSKNFNVRSA
+811 IDSKNFNVRSA

-846 VRDRLRRE
+846 VRDRLKRE
-854 GLESHLILQV
+854 GLESRLILQV

-869 IEAPLK
+869 LEAPLR
-875 EKDIAVRIL
+875 EKDAAAKIL
-884 TEEMENAFQMDAP
+884 TEEMENAFKMDAP
-897 LVAEAKSGMSWYD
+897 LVAEANCGASWYE

>member
-1 MRAGVFFFFGMRYNR
+1 
-16 YNGSGTSGAEL
+16 
-27 EDVRKK
+27 
-33 RMKIMV
+33 MKIMV

-75 KQEDEEKPDR
+75 KQQDEEKPDR

-255 RIKKGVRTKLQ
+255 RIKKGVRTKLL
-266 ADEQGA
+266 ADEQSA

-281 DRNVPLE
+281 DRSVPLE
-288 LDVAHLPEQKIDR
+288 LDVENLPEPKMDKA
-301 EALYSLLTRLEFDQ
+301 ALYALLTRLEFDQ
-315 FIRKLGLTEG
+315 FIRRLGLTE
-325 GEAAAPRLP
+325 EQAPAAQLAVP
-334 ALERCTI
+334 ACR
-341 ASAFEAFG
+341 AVSSAFEAFT
-349 LIDSLTEA
+349 LLDSLTES
-357 DRVFVLAGKTLGAL
+357 DRVFALTGKTARVL
-371 CLLSGD
+371 CLMDGEE
-377 TAYFLY
+377 AYCLY
-383 ADDMGDAWNDVIA
+383 ADDMGEAWNDVLV

-401 SVNLALHDAKDIIKN
+401 SINLALHDAKDTIK
-416 LLLRGIDPRG
+416 LLLQSGLDPRG
-426 ITFDTALAAYLI
+426 ISFDTALAAYLI
-438 DPAQS
+438 DPTQS
-443 SYDLPRLALACVN
+443 SYELPRLALACCN
-456 EMLPAL
+456 AMLPDL

-475 REETG
+475 REATEG
-480 RSAAQYLAAMREI
+480 AAARYLAAMREI

-529 AVAPDALRTFGERLE
+529 AVAPEELRTFGERLE
-544 TRIRDLVDQIY
+544 TRIRDLVDGIY
-555 LDAGA
+555 QDAGA
-560 EFNLNSTR
+560 EFNINSPR
-568 QLGEILFER
+568 QLGEVLFER

-598 RLRDDHPIIAHILE
+598 RLRDEHPIIAHILE

-626 LLAVA
+626 LLAVV
-631 DPKDNRIHT
+631 DTKDNRIHT

-681 DHILIDADY
+681 DHVLIDADY

-702 GDRHMIGAFRTGQD
+702 QDKHMIGAFVAGQD

-722 SKVYHLPIEEI
+722 SKVYHLPLDEI

-766 EAAAFIRSY
+766 EAAEFIKTY
-775 LDSYPGVENYMETIK
+775 LDSYPGIENYMSTIK
-790 ETAREQGY
+790 QTAREQGY
-798 VTTLFGRRRALPD
+798 VTTLFGRRRAVPD
-811 INSKNFNVRSA
+811 IDSKNFNVRSA

-846 VRDRLRRE
+846 VRDRLKRE
-854 GLESHLILQV
+854 GLESRLILQV

-869 IEAPLK
+869 LEAPLR
-875 EKDIAVRIL
+875 EKDAAAKIL
-884 TEEMENAFQMDAP
+884 TEEMENAFKMDAP
-897 LVAEAKSGMSWYD
+897 LVAEANCGASWYE

>member
-16 YNGSGTSGAEL
+16 YNSSGTSGAEL

-223 IPGVKGVGEKSAMQ
+223 IPGVKGVGEKRAMQ

-255 RIKKGVRTKLQ
+255 RIKKDVRTKLL
-266 ADEQGA
+266 ADEQSA

-281 DRNVPLE
+281 DRSVPLE
-288 LDVAHLPEQKIDR
+288 LDVENLPEPKMDKA
-301 EALYSLLTRLEFDQ
+301 ALYALLTRLEFDQ
-315 FIRKLGLTEG
+315 FIRRLGLTE
-325 GEAAAPRLP
+325 EQAPAAQLAVP
-334 ALERCTI
+334 ACR
-341 ASAFEAFG
+341 AVSSAFEAFT
-349 LIDSLTEA
+349 LLDSLTES
-357 DRVFVLAGKTLGAL
+357 DRVFALTGKTVRVL
-371 CLLSGD
+371 CLMDGEE
-377 TAYFLY
+377 AYCLY
-383 ADDMGDAWNDVIA
+383 ADDMGEAWNDVLA

-401 SVNLALHDAKDIIKN
+401 SINLALHDAKDTIK
-416 LLLRGIDPRG
+416 LLLQSGLDPRG
-426 ITFDTALAAYLI
+426 ISFDTALAAYLI
-438 DPAQS
+438 DPTQS
-443 SYDLPRLALACVN
+443 SYELPRLALACCN
-456 EMLPAL
+456 AMLPDL

-475 REETG
+475 REATEG
-480 RSAAQYLAAMREI
+480 AAARYLAAMREI

-529 AVAPDALRTFGERLE
+529 AVAPEELRTFGERLE
-544 TRIRDLVDQIY
+544 TRIRDLVDGIY
-555 LDAGA
+555 QDAGA
-560 EFNLNSTR
+560 EFNINSPR
-568 QLGEILFER
+568 QLGEVLFER

-598 RLRDDHPIIAHILE
+598 RLRDEHPIIAHILE

-626 LLAVA
+626 LLAVV
-631 DPKDNRIHT
+631 DTKDNRIHT

-681 DHILIDADY
+681 DHVLIDADY

-702 GDRHMIGAFRTGQD
+702 QDKHMIGAFVAGQD

-722 SKVYHLPIEEI
+722 SKVYHLPLDEI

-766 EAAAFIRSY
+766 EAAEFIKTY
-775 LDSYPGVENYMETIK
+775 LDSYPGIENYMSTIK
-790 ETAREQGY
+790 QTAREQGY
-798 VTTLFGRRRALPD
+798 VTTLFGRRRAVPD
-811 INSKNFNVRSA
+811 IDSKNFNVRSA

-846 VRDRLRRE
+846 VRDRLKRE
-854 GLESHLILQV
+854 GLESRLILQV

-869 IEAPLK
+869 LEAPLR
-875 EKDIAVRIL
+875 EKDAAAKIL
-884 TEEMENAFQMDAP
+884 TEEMENAFKMDAP
-897 LVAEAKSGMSWYD
+897 LVAEANCGASWYE

>member
-1 MRAGVFFFFGMRYNR
+1 MRAGVFFFFGMRYNK

-255 RIKKGVRTKLQ
+255 RIKKGVRTKLL
-266 ADEQGA
+266 ADEQSA

-281 DRNVPLE
+281 DRSVPLE
-288 LDVAHLPEQKIDR
+288 LDVENLPEPKMDK
-301 EALYSLLTRLEFDQ
+301 ATLYALLTRLEFDQ
-315 FIRKLGLTEG
+315 FIRRLGLTE
-325 GEAAAPRLP
+325 EQAPAAQLAVP
-334 ALERCTI
+334 ACR
-341 ASAFEAFG
+341 AVSSAFEAFT
-349 LIDSLTEA
+349 LLDSLTES
-357 DRVFVLAGKTLGAL
+357 DRVFALTGKTVRVL
-371 CLLSGD
+371 CLMDGEE
-377 TAYFLY
+377 AYCLY
-383 ADDMGDAWNDVIA
+383 ADDMGEAWNDVLA

-401 SVNLALHDAKDIIKN
+401 SINLALHDAKDTIK
-416 LLLRGIDPRG
+416 LLLQSGLDPRG
-426 ITFDTALAAYLI
+426 ISFDTALAAYLI
-438 DPAQS
+438 DPTQS
-443 SYDLPRLALACVN
+443 SYELPRLALACCN
-456 EMLPAL
+456 AMLPDL

-475 REETG
+475 REATEG
-480 RSAAQYLAAMREI
+480 AAARYLAAMREI

-529 AVAPDALRTFGERLE
+529 AVAPEELRTFGERLE
-544 TRIRDLVDQIY
+544 TRIRDLVDGIY
-555 LDAGA
+555 QDASA
-560 EFNLNSTR
+560 EFNINSPR
-568 QLGEILFER
+568 QLGEVLFER

-598 RLRDDHPIIAHILE
+598 RLRDEHPIIAHILE

-626 LLAVA
+626 LLAVV
-631 DPKDNRIHT
+631 DTKDNRIHT

-681 DHILIDADY
+681 DHVLIDADY

-702 GDRHMIGAFRTGQD
+702 QDKHMIGAFVAGQD

-722 SKVYHLPIEEI
+722 SKVYHLPLDEI

-766 EAAAFIRSY
+766 EAAEFIKTY
-775 LDSYPGVENYMETIK
+775 LDSYPGIENYMTNIK
-790 ETAREQGY
+790 QTAREQGY
-798 VTTLFGRRRALPD
+798 VTTLFGRRRAVPD
-811 INSKNFNVRSA
+811 IDSKNFNVRSA

-846 VRDRLRRE
+846 VRDRLKRE
-854 GLESHLILQV
+854 GLESRLILQV

-869 IEAPLK
+869 LEAPLR
-875 EKDIAVRIL
+875 EKDAAAKIL
-884 TEEMENAFQMDAP
+884 TEEMENAFKMDAP
-897 LVAEAKSGMSWYD
+897 LVAEANCGASWYE

>member
-1 MRAGVFFFFGMRYNR
+1 MRAGVFFFFGMRYNK

-255 RIKKGVRTKLQ
+255 RIKKGVRTKLL
-266 ADEQGA
+266 ADEQSA

-281 DRNVPLE
+281 DRSVPLE
-288 LDVAHLPEQKIDR
+288 LDVENLPEPKMDKA
-301 EALYSLLTRLEFDQ
+301 ALYALLTRLEFDQ
-315 FIRKLGLTEG
+315 FIRRLGLTE
-325 GEAAAPRLP
+325 EQAPAAQLAVP
-334 ALERCTI
+334 ACR
-341 ASAFEAFG
+341 AVSSAFEAFT
-349 LIDSLTEA
+349 LLDSLTES
-357 DRVFVLAGKTLGAL
+357 DRVFALTGKTVRVL
-371 CLLSGD
+371 CLMDGEE
-377 TAYFLY
+377 AYCLY
-383 ADDMGDAWNDVIA
+383 ADDMGEAWNDVLA

-401 SVNLALHDAKDIIKN
+401 SINLALHDAKDTIK
-416 LLLRGIDPRG
+416 LLLQSGLDPRG
-426 ITFDTALAAYLI
+426 ISFDTALAAYLI
-438 DPAQS
+438 DPTQS
-443 SYDLPRLALACVN
+443 SYELPRLALACCN
-456 EMLPAL
+456 AMLPDL

-475 REETG
+475 REATEG
-480 RSAAQYLAAMREI
+480 AAARYLAAMREI

-529 AVAPDALRTFGERLE
+529 AVAPEELRTFGERLE
-544 TRIRDLVDQIY
+544 TRIRDLVDGIY
-555 LDAGA
+555 QDAGA
-560 EFNLNSTR
+560 EFNINSPR
-568 QLGEILFER
+568 QLGEVLFER

-598 RLRDDHPIIAHILE
+598 RLRDEHPIIAHILE

-626 LLAVA
+626 LLAVV
-631 DPKDNRIHT
+631 DTKDNRIHT

-681 DHILIDADY
+681 DHVLIDADY

-702 GDRHMIGAFRTGQD
+702 QDKHMIGAFVAGQD

-722 SKVYHLPIEEI
+722 SKVYHLPLDEI

-766 EAAAFIRSY
+766 EAAEFIKTY
-775 LDSYPGVENYMETIK
+775 LDSYPGIENYMTNIK
-790 ETAREQGY
+790 QTAREQGY
-798 VTTLFGRRRALPD
+798 VTTLFGRRRAVPD
-811 INSKNFNVRSA
+811 IDSKNFNVRSA

-846 VRDRLRRE
+846 VRDRLKRE
-854 GLESHLILQV
+854 GLESRLILQV

-869 IEAPLK
+869 LEAPLR
-875 EKDIAVRIL
+875 EKDAAAKIL
-884 TEEMENAFQMDAP
+884 TEEMENAFKMDAP
-897 LVAEAKSGMSWYD
+897 LVAEANCGASWYE